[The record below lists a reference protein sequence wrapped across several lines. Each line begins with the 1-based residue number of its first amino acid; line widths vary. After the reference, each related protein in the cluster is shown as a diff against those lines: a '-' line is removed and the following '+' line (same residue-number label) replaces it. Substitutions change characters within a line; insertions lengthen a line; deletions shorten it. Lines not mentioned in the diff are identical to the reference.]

1 MDIENKPGKA
11 EESDADLV
19 KRARSDPA
27 AFDPLYE
34 PYDKGLFRYIYH
46 KVGNYHDAQDIKS
59 ETVLRAFRFLY
70 RPNPEDYLSKEF
82 IMKDDYSFKP
92 WLFRIA
98 HNTTVNFLEM
108 RSKHPSGSLDDV
120 PEARLWSSSH
130 SDPQEEAERAETG
143 REVRAAINKLSI
155 KDRQVIKLRDFD
167 ELSFAE
173 IGQTVG
179 DRENAV
185 RTRHHRAVKN
195 LGKALLK

>member
-1 MDIENKPGKA
+1 MVVEAGPGI
-11 EESDADLV
+11 ESDATLV
-19 KRARSDPA
+19 KRARSEPE
-27 AFDPLYE
+27 AFGPLYE

-46 KVGNYHDAQDIKS
+46 KVGNYHDAQELKS

-98 HNTTVNFLEM
+98 HNITVNFLEW

-130 SDPQEEAERAETG
+130 SNPQEELERAETG
-143 REVRAAINKLSI
+143 REVRAAINELSI

-167 ELSFAE
+167 ELSFAK
-173 IGQTVG
+173 IGQVVG
-179 DRENAV
+179 DSENAV
-185 RTRHHRAVKN
+185 KTRHHRAVKK
-195 LGKALLK
+195 LGKVLLK